1 MEREIL
7 ISLSNNFTDILPQN
21 EESLLLLVWLYQ
33 KVENGYINEDFEQ
46 KDLDD
51 TIEEV
56 AEFMQKGSSIQKET
70 LLKKLSAH
78 FCHTQIVGNKYYMH
92 LTVFAKEM
100 CRLLI
105 DQVQPELKKFE
116 LYHVLNRTLPLQDED
131 LQNIEKFSH
140 WYEHNFLPAQK
151 TILRNTEML
160 QTAIEEKISD
170 LRNLLKPEIDNPKEL
185 INSFTTIFKE
195 LETQTIGL
203 INTLDYKNET
213 LNKIKS
219 LKNKFSNNE
228 ETFNHFDKM
237 QREID
242 GFFQSIDRRISSIN
256 DKIQLASK
264 RLKNLFNTLKHKQLF
279 KIQIERFLTI
289 LLKTSKNEKGQIKLH
304 NSIEKRLI
312 PFIPTKFVA
321 IPKIDFKN
329 IYTTEPQKQ
338 NYDKMHED
346 AERKKGLAL
355 LKIQEATSQWLDKI
369 NAEGKAGNEIDF
381 EQWFDKII
389 DQENN
394 LEVPINVCFGL
405 IEQHNKHENVVIKIE
420 QTEIQK
426 QENELSLWRMKA
438 NIINS

>member
-56 AEFMQKGSSIQKET
+56 AEFMQKGTAIQKET

-219 LKNKFSNNE
+219 LKSKFSDNE
-228 ETFNHFDKM
+228 ETFNRFDKM

-289 LLKTSKNEKGQIKLH
+289 LLKTSKNERGQIKLH

-312 PFIPTKFVA
+312 PFIQTKFVSV
-321 IPKIDFKN
+321 PKLDFKN
-329 IYTTEPQKQ
+329 IYTSEPQKQ
-338 NYDKMHED
+338 NYDKTHED

-369 NAEGKAGNEIDF
+369 KAEGKAGSEIDF

-405 IEQHNKHENVVIKIE
+405 IEQHNKDENVVISIE

-426 QENELSLWRMKA
+426 KENDLSLWRMKA